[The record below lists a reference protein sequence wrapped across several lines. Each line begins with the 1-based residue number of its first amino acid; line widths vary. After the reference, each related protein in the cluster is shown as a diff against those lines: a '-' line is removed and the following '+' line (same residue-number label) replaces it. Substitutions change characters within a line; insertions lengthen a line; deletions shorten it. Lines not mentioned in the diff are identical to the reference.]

1 MFDIWWLLQPSSLL
15 VLLVLATTLA
25 LAAGHARLGG
35 LLGFVALLLL
45 AVPTVFDL
53 DGRLAWELERLAPE
67 RAELPERVEGI
78 LVLGGAV
85 EWRTSRERD
94 QLNLDQAGER
104 LLAAAALARRYPDAR
119 LAFTGLFREDVPND
133 FRATPTDASLIFG
146 EEYRGRPI
154 EFIGEARSTYEDALL
169 ALERLSPQAG
179 QTWLLVTSAMHMP
192 RALAVFR
199 TLGWR
204 QQPYPVDYR
213 TSGEPGWLNRNPSP
227 AENLAALDEAVR
239 EWGAVL
245 VYARS
250 GRISWP

>member
-15 VLLVLATTLA
+15 ALLVLATTLA
-25 LAAGHARLGG
+25 LVAGRARLAGVFG
-35 LLGFVALLLL
+35 VSALLLL

-53 DGRLAWELERLAPE
+53 DGRLAWELERLSPA
-67 RAELPERVEGI
+67 RAELPDRVDGV

-94 QLNLDQAGER
+94 QLNLNQAGER
-104 LLAAAALARRYPDAR
+104 LLAAAALARRYPNAQ
-119 LAFTGLFREDVPND
+119 LAFTGLFLEDVPND
-133 FRATPTDASLIFG
+133 FTAVPTDASLIFG
-146 EEYRGRPI
+146 DEYRGRPI

-179 QTWLLVTSAMHMP
+179 QSWLLVTSAMHMP

-204 QQPYPVDYR
+204 LHPYPVDYR

-227 AENLAALDEAVR
+227 AENLAALDEVVR

-245 VYARS
+245 VYART

>member
-1 MFDIWWLLQPSSLL
+1 MFDIWWLMQPSSLL

-25 LAAGHARLGG
+25 LVAGRARLAGVFG
-35 LLGFVALLLL
+35 VGALLLL
-45 AVPTVFDL
+45 AVPTVLDL
-53 DGRLAWELERLAPE
+53 DGRLAWELERLAPP
-67 RAELPERVEGI
+67 RADLPDRVDGI

-94 QLNLDQAGER
+94 QLNLNQAGER

-133 FRATPTDASLIFG
+133 FRAVPTDASLIFG
-146 EEYRGRPI
+146 DEYEGRPI
-154 EFIGEARSTYEDALL
+154 EFIGAARSTYEDALL
-169 ALERLSPQAG
+169 ALERLSPQSG

-204 QQPYPVDYR
+204 LRPYPVDYR
-213 TSGEPGWLNRNPSP
+213 TSGEPGWLNRTPTPGES
-227 AENLAALDEAVR
+227 LAALDEAVR

-245 VYARS
+245 VYART

>member
-1 MFDIWWLLQPSSLL
+1 VFDIWWLLQPSSLL
-15 VLLVLATTLA
+15 ALLVLATALA
-25 LAAGHARLGG
+25 LLAGRARLGG
-35 LLGFVALLLL
+35 VFGALALVLL
-45 AVPTVFDL
+45 AVPTIFDL
-53 DGRLAWELERLAPE
+53 DGRLAWELERLAPA
-67 RAELPERVEGI
+67 RGELPERVDGI
-78 LVLGGAV
+78 LILGGAV

-94 QLNLDQAGER
+94 QLNVNQAGER

-119 LAFTGLFREDVPND
+119 LAFAGLFREDVPNE
-133 FRATPTDASLIFG
+133 FTAEPTEASLIFG
-146 EEYRGRPI
+146 DEYRGRSI
-154 EFIGEARSTYEDALL
+154 EFIGAARSTYEDALL
-169 ALERLSPQAG
+169 ALDRLSPQSG

-204 QQPYPVDYR
+204 LRPYPVDYR
-213 TSGEPGWLNRNPSP
+213 TSAEPGRLNRNPSP
-227 AENLAALDEAVR
+227 GENLAALDEAVR